1 MKFLQKT
8 LFLFLSV
15 LLILVAHIFIIN
27 LFPYPYNHLNTVFG
41 MLLFFLT
48 IKPSRQIIWLA
59 IILSY
64 FLELL
69 SGIPFGIGQAS
80 LIISLIAINW
90 FQLNILTNR
99 SAYIIFISTAIGM
112 IFYRAIFFS
121 FLVIYNY
128 FGNNPLLPGK
138 EVFSDIAWE
147 VLLTSLEVAILYFI
161 YSKFIRIFRKNFRIS
176 Y

>member
-8 LFLFLSV
+8 VFLFLSV

-27 LFPYPYNHLNTVFG
+27 FFSYPYNHLNTVFG
-41 MLLFFLT
+41 LLLFFLT

-80 LIISLIAINW
+80 LIISLLTINW

-99 SAYIIFISTAIGM
+99 SAYIIFISAIIGM
-112 IFYRAIFFS
+112 VFYRALFFS

-138 EVFSDIAWE
+138 EVFFDIAWE
-147 VLLTSLEVAILYFI
+147 ILFSSLEVFILYLV
-161 YSKFIRIFRKNFRIS
+161 YSKFIRTFRKNFRIS

>member
-15 LLILVAHIFIIN
+15 LVILVTHIFIIN
-27 LFPYPYNHLNTVFG
+27 FFPYPYNHLNTVFG
-41 MLLFFLT
+41 LLLFFLT
-48 IKPSRQIIWLA
+48 IKPSRQIIWLT

-64 FLELL
+64 LLDLL

-80 LIISLIAINW
+80 LLFSLLIINW

-99 SAYIIFISTAIGM
+99 STYIIFITAAIGI
-112 IFYRAIFFS
+112 IFYRILFFS
-121 FLVIYNY
+121 FLAIYNY
-128 FGNNPLLPGK
+128 FSNNPLLPGK
-138 EVFSDIAWE
+138 EIFIGIVWE
-147 VLLTSLEVAILYFI
+147 VLLSSLEVSILYFT
-161 YSKFIRIFRKNFRIS
+161 YSKFIRTFRKNFRIS

>member
-27 LFPYPYNHLNTVFG
+27 FLPYPYNHLNTVFG
-41 MLLFFLT
+41 LLLFFLI

-69 SGIPFGIGQAS
+69 SGVPFGIGQVALIVS
-80 LIISLIAINW
+80 LLFINW

-99 SAYIIFISTAIGM
+99 SAYIVFISAIIGM
-112 IFYRAIFFS
+112 VFYRTLFFT
-121 FLVIYNY
+121 LLIVHNY
-128 FGNNPLLPGK
+128 FFNNLLLPGK
-138 EVFSDIAWE
+138 EVFVDIFWE
-147 VLLTSLEVAILYFI
+147 VLFSALEVFLLYFT
-161 YSKFIRIFRKNFRIS
+161 YSKFIRTFRKNFRIS